1 MTFIFAIYYIIAMNT
16 IPYFRTSRRVR
27 AAVFVAA
34 SVFAALALV
43 SCSDRGAGVK
53 QPADGFN
60 DPAAGAVYD
69 LYVMSMCPYGFNA
82 VADLADMVKAFPNRV
97 LNVWFIGRADGDRLS
112 SLRGEPEVVDE
123 TLWLGVQALYPNRYR
138 EFLALRGPSKATTED
153 LLKQMKL
160 DVGKIRAWADD
171 RGRVE
176 LREHYIRSV
185 EKSISASP
193 TLFVN
198 NNRYTGPLGGGRL
211 VRDMC
216 RAVDP
221 QPQFCKEYPECSE
234 DAHCYQQG
242 KLAKCVNPGQS
253 GKERAVCEFWDDT
266 AFTLTVL
273 TADSPK
279 DFPERQAIDWIART
293 LPGAK
298 INTVTLSSDE
308 GRQLAAVHYPQAL
321 PFIHF
326 EKKAEEAYLFATIRE
341 RLDPAADGGYRLKA
355 GFVRA
360 NYFPQRPEK
369 PGLIEVYADPLMPT
383 IAIVVNAIMSDP
395 DLAKRVILRPTLTGA
410 PSGPGGQQNN
420 HPALNKLRS
429 EEALRWLVLEEEF
442 PKSYGPYL
450 EQYVNNPGTTY
461 WFDWLKGPSI
471 TYDSFSRRINAN
483 QRKIQPYR
491 EELAVISSGE
501 QLMVMVN
508 NRTKINVPAERM
520 LAQILKSVQ

>member
-1 MTFIFAIYYIIAMNT
+1 MNT
-16 IPYFRTSRRVR
+16 IPYFQTSRRAR
-27 AAVFVAA
+27 AAVVVA
-34 SVFAALALV
+34 VLLLTALALV
-43 SCSDRGAGVK
+43 SCADRGAGGK
-53 QPADGFN
+53 PSAEEFN

-82 VADLADMVKAFPNRV
+82 VADLADMVRAFPNRV
-97 LNVWFIGRADGDRLS
+97 LNVWFIGRADGDNLS

-123 TLWLGVQALYPNRYR
+123 TLWLGVQALYPARYR
-138 EFLALRGPSKATTED
+138 EFLALRGPSKAPTED

-160 DVGKIRAWADD
+160 DVDKIRAWAADQ
-171 RGRVE
+171 GRAE
-176 LREHYIRSV
+176 LREHYVRSV
-185 EKSISASP
+185 EKNISASP

-211 VRDMC
+211 VRDLC

-221 QPQFCKEYPECSE
+221 QPQYCKEYPECSE
-234 DAHCYQQG
+234 DAHCYQLG

-273 TADSPK
+273 VADSAR
-279 DFPERQAIDWIART
+279 DFPENPVIDWIVRT

-298 INTVTLSSDE
+298 VNTVKLSSEE
-308 GRQLAAVHYPQAL
+308 GKRLAAAHNPTAL

-326 EKKAEEAYLFATIRE
+326 EKKADEAYQFATIRE
-341 RLDPAADGGYRLKA
+341 RLDAAADGGYRLRA

-369 PGLIEVYADPLMPT
+369 PGLIEVYADPLMP
-383 IAIVVNAIMSDP
+383 AIGVVVNAVMSDSGH
-395 DLAKRVILRPTLTGA
+395 AKRAVLRPTLTGS

-442 PKSYGPYL
+442 PKSFGPYL
-450 EQYVNNPGTTY
+450 EQYVNNPGSTY

-471 TYDSFSRRINAN
+471 TYDSFSRRISAN
-483 QRKIQPYR
+483 QRKMQPYR
-491 EELAVISSGE
+491 EDLAAISSGE

-508 NRTKINVPAERM
+508 NRTKIAVPTERM
-520 LAQILKSVQ
+520 LAQILKSIP